1 MMPHRT
7 LDEFLALDD
16 KNLKKDLQ
24 QRREKNVHEMMQLTE
39 YF

>member
-1 MMPHRT
+1 MLRRT

-16 KNLKKDLQ
+16 NNIKKDLQ
-24 QRREKNVHEMMQLTE
+24 QRRKQNLHEMMQMTE